1 MPYNKI
7 LIILLAIAAFTCVQ
21 TSANAQPDQDALL
34 AEVRTNMQYAFNEE
48 SVCYKLYDKVKHIHD
63 PETVLMGYI
72 GALHIARSRYV
83 PLLDKRESLRKGEEK
98 LEASIKLD
106 PQNLEL
112 IFLRLTIQINLPGF
126 LGYNQHIE
134 ADKKFVI
141 NNYKKASKVLR
152 AKIVKFV
159 NESDEF
165 TESEK
170 AKVVN

>member
-1 MPYNKI
+1 MLFKKI
-7 LIILLAIAAFTCVQ
+7 FITLLAVASFIGIH
-21 TSANAQPDQDALL
+21 TSAKAQLDQEAIL
-34 AEVRTNMQYAFNEE
+34 AEVRTNMQYAFTEE
-48 SVCYKLYDKVKHIHD
+48 SVCYKLFDKVKNIHD
-63 PETVLMGYI
+63 PETVLLGYI
-72 GALHIARSRYV
+72 GAIYIARSRFV
-83 PLLDKRESLRKGEEK
+83 PLLEKRESLRLGEEK
-98 LEASIKLD
+98 LEASIKQD

-112 IFLRLTIQINLPGF
+112 IFLRYTIQLNLPGF
-126 LGYNQHIE
+126 LGYNDNIE

-165 TESEK
+165 TDSEK

>member
-1 MPYNKI
+1 MPIKKF
-7 LIILLAIAAFTCVQ
+7 LITLVSVSFFLCFSPPLQ
-21 TSANAQPDQDALL
+21 AQQNQIALL
-34 AEVRTNMQYAFNEE
+34 EELRSDLQFAFNEE
-48 SVCYKLYDKVKHIHD
+48 SVCYKLYDKVKHIND

-72 GALHIARSRYV
+72 GALHIARSRFV

-98 LEASIKLD
+98 LEASIKLE

-112 IFLRLTIQINLPGF
+112 IFLRLSIQSNLPGF
-126 LGYNQHIE
+126 LGYNQNIE
-134 ADKKFVI
+134 ADKKFVL
-141 NNYKKASKVLR
+141 NNYKKATKVLR

-165 TESEK
+165 TDAEK